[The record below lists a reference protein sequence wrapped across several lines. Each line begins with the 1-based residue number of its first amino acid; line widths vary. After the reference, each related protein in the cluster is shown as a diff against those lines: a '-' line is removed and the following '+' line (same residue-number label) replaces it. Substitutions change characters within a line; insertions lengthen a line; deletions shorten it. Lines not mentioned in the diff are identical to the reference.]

1 MDTNFLRSDMN
12 RPLGLWVMWEV
23 SRQEIQAGV
32 PCSRKISVTDTNHL
46 LRFLYCFLL
55 IYKPESELSQCELSD
70 EERDFLRKLLG
81 LVLSVGL
88 ITSGAESNLSGL
100 IP

>member
-1 MDTNFLRSDMN
+1 MGGGTILS
-12 RPLGLWVMWEV
+12 GLLSHVIIG
-23 SRQEIQAGV
+23 S
-32 PCSRKISVTDTNHL
+32 
-46 LRFLYCFLL
+46 